1 MGRNLRS
8 SSTIIIFLVLTFSIG
23 CGKRE
28 KVFSAREYFDQGA
41 EYFRERNFALGALE
55 FQKVLEK
62 YPESE
67 WADNAQFGLG
77 LIYEEL
83 GDYQKAVEELGKVV
97 INYPKGDK
105 APNALFG
112 IGEIY
117 ERRLKNEPSKLSLSS
132 LTLKNNSQAIE
143 TYQKLVDNYP
153 GSRWAP
159 MARERIERIRKEE
172 KR

>member
-8 SSTIIIFLVLTFSIG
+8 NPTIIILLILTFSIG
-23 CGKRE
+23 CANRE
-28 KVFSAREYFDQGA
+28 KIFSAREYFDQGA
-41 EYFRERNFALGALE
+41 EYFRERSFSLGALE

-83 GDYQKAVEELGKVV
+83 GDYQKAVEEFGKVV

-105 APNALFG
+105 ASNALFG
-112 IGEIY
+112 TGEIY
-117 ERRLKNEPSKLSLSS
+117 ERR
-132 LTLKNNSQAIE
+132 LKNNSQAIE

-159 MARERIERIRKEE
+159 MARERIERLRKEE

>member
-1 MGRNLRS
+1 VKSNP
-8 SSTIIIFLVLTFSIG
+8 TIIILLVLTFSIG

-41 EYFRERNFALGALE
+41 EYFRERSFALGALE

-105 APNALFG
+105 ASNALFG
-112 IGEIY
+112 TGEIY
-117 ERRLKNEPSKLSLSS
+117 ERR
-132 LTLKNNSQAIE
+132 LKNNSQAIE
-143 TYQKLVDNYP
+143 TYRKLVDNYP

-159 MARERIERIRKEE
+159 MARERIERLRKEE

>member
-1 MGRNLRS
+1 MRRDLSQRDHFVRS
-8 SSTIIIFLVLTFSIG
+8 SLIVIILSVLILSVS

-28 KVFSAREYFDQGA
+28 RALSARGYFDRGA
-41 EYFRERNFALGALE
+41 EYFKEESFALSALE

-97 INYPKGDK
+97 KDYSKGDK
-105 APNALFG
+105 ASNALFG
-112 IGEIY
+112 MGEIY
-117 ERRLKNEPSKLSLSS
+117 ERRLKN
-132 LTLKNNSQAIE
+132 NSQAIDA
-143 TYQKLVDNYP
+143 YQKLVDDYP

-159 MARERIERIRKEE
+159 MARERIEKLRKEE
-172 KR
+172 KEK

>member
-1 MGRNLRS
+1 MRKNLRNS
-8 SSTIIIFLVLTFSIG
+8 LAVIILLILTFSIG

-28 KVFSAREYFDQGA
+28 KALSAREYFDQGA

-62 YPESE
+62 YPESK

-77 LIYEEL
+77 LIYEEM
-83 GDYQKAVEELGKVV
+83 GDYPRAVEELGKVV

-105 APNALFG
+105 ASNALFG
-112 IGEIY
+112 TGEIY
-117 ERRLKNEPSKLSLSS
+117 ERR
-132 LTLKNNSQAIE
+132 LKNNSQAIE

-159 MARERIERIRKEE
+159 MARERIERLRKEE